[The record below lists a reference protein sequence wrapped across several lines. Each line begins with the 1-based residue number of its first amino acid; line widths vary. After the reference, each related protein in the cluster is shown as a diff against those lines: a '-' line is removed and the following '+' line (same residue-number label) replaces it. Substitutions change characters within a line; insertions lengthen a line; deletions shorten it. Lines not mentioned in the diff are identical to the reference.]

1 MGKKLNDAVDQ
12 IAALVPQ
19 PVPKSWE
26 HRVAEEHRETL
37 EQIRAGYLEG
47 RFGAS
52 KIAAAKAISQ
62 WLNANGISHVGH
74 QGVLEW
80 LAK

>member
-1 MGKKLNDAVDQ
+1 MARKPNDAVDQ

-19 PVPKSWE
+19 PLPKSWE
-26 HRVAEEHRETL
+26 HRVAEEHRDTL
-37 EQIRAGYLEG
+37 EQIKAGYLDG

-52 KIAAAKAISQ
+52 KIGAAKAISQ
-62 WLNANGISHVGH
+62 WLQANGIAIIGH
-74 QGVLEW
+74 QGVQEW